1 MRWLGAALL
10 AGVLLGSYAARA
22 QSAGDVLAGPYTVQL
37 PSAELFSFAFP
48 FYVPPSI
55 AGSYVLRVQLS
66 APNSLTTLSL
76 KLNGAQVLG
85 LSDFAGGTTSVDRLL
100 TLAGFTNTVSLR
112 VAGKKGTRI
121 TITILTAAVQ
131 PRPTALLPNPLALN
145 MGTTGD
151 IRATLSPTPTAPG
164 TLSVTSSS
172 TAVADVPPSVAFGAG
187 QAEVLIPV
195 TALAPGSATVT
206 AAANGGQ
213 ASTTVA
219 VNAPPAVS
227 IAAPANGAVFTAPAS
242 ITVRAEAT
250 DSDGAIAKVEFF
262 DGATLIGS
270 VVTPPFEVTL
280 ANAAVGTH
288 ALTARAT
295 DNQGA
300 TATSAPVNVL
310 VNAVPVIFGQTPKD
324 VTLPGGSTPEVGA
337 AFLVPGGA
345 PIDPASVRIVFDGA
359 DVTSQATVT
368 ESGVLY
374 PVTQPLPV
382 ATHTVS
388 VSVASLGGSVAT
400 DTWSFA
406 IDDPAPNFHGETPKD
421 VFVAERDPL
430 IRVLL
435 SGFNIVP
442 SSIQIVV
449 DGVDVTAQADVGPAH
464 IAYTPA
470 SPLADGLHSVSVAA
484 TDGRGVVAG
493 KQWSFTVELPPP
505 PATNED
511 GVRTGRSMVPE
522 LRVLP

>member
-10 AGVLLGSYAARA
+10 AVVLLGSYAARA
-22 QSAGDVLAGPYTVQL
+22 QSAEDVLAGPYTVLL
-37 PSAELFSFAFP
+37 PSAKLFSLALP

-55 AGSYVLRVQLS
+55 AGTYVLRVQLS
-66 APNSLTTLSL
+66 APNSLKTLSL

-100 TLAGFTNTVSLR
+100 TLAGFTNTISLR

-131 PRPTALLPNPLALN
+131 P
-145 MGTTGD
+145 
-151 IRATLSPTPTAPG
+151 
-164 TLSVTSSS
+164 
-172 TAVADVPPSVAFGAG
+172 
-187 QAEVLIPV
+187 
-195 TALAPGSATVT
+195 
-206 AAANGGQ
+206 
-213 ASTTVA
+213 
-219 VNAPPAVS
+219 NAPPAVS

-242 ITVRAEAT
+242 ISVRAEAT

-368 ESGVLY
+368 DSGVLY

-400 DTWSFA
+400 ETWSFA
-406 IDDPAPNFHGETPKD
+406 TDDPAPNFYDESPKD
-421 VFVAERDPL
+421 VFMAERNPA
-430 IRVLL
+430 IRVLF
-435 SGFNIVP
+435 SGFDIVP
-442 SSIQIVV
+442 SSIQILV
-449 DGVDVTAQADVGPAH
+449 DGIDVTAQSEIGSGH
-464 IAYTPA
+464 IAFTPA
-470 SPLADGLHSVSVAA
+470 NPLADGLHSVSVSA
-484 TDGRGVVAG
+484 TDGRGVTAG

-505 PATNED
+505 PITTED
-511 GVRTGRSMVPE
+511 GVRTGRTFVPE